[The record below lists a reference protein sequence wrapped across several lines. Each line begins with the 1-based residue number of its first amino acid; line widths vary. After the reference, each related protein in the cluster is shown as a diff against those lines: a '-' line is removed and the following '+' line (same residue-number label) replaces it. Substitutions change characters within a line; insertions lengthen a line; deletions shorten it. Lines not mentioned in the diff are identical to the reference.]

1 MPNTALSPADPPA
14 AVIAPPSRSL
24 IAALVLLRFLLPLVT
39 RHGAWGIHRDEYLY
53 FAMGDHLD
61 LFRMQ
66 FPPLIAM
73 VAAAGRTIFGE
84 SVLAAR
90 VPAAAAGAL
99 LTAVVLLLVRRLGGG
114 WRALCLAW
122 VALLA
127 APVFVRSSLLMQPVI
142 FDQLWATLA
151 IAALT
156 LAAHERAPRWWLLV
170 GVALGLGA
178 LTKFSVA
185 FIGIS
190 VGVATLLNGEL
201 RAHLRTGWPWM
212 ALLLAAVLASPSI
225 SGQVLHDWPF
235 LAQMRTLR
243 AGQLEQVS
251 ATAFLLDQPMLLAT
265 AMLCVLPAIVSAVRG
280 NSHERVPVLAA
291 AAMVLL
297 MLVLHGKSYYAAPL
311 YPVLIGI
318 GALALER
325 WALQLRWLVPV
336 VTTSMLAGAIV
347 AWPMGIPVLSPQATI
362 AYMRTLGITEE
373 SNVGVPLPLPQDYA
387 DMLGWRALSD
397 SVAEVVSQLPPEQ
410 RDDLTLV
417 GGNYGQAGALAF
429 HGPSRRVPYPRSTA
443 GDFFAWG
450 PGPASGNTALVIG
463 SDDDTEA
470 TLRQLYD
477 SVRVMRV
484 VLNPLGV
491 PEERRVS
498 LYLAHGAKQSLHAL
512 WPSLGPNWQ

>member
-1 MPNTALSPADPPA
+1 M
-14 AVIAPPSRSL
+14 
-24 IAALVLLRFLLPLVT
+24 T
-39 RHGAWGIHRDEYLY
+39 RHASWGVHRDEYLY
-53 FAMGDHLD
+53 FAMADHFD
-61 LFRMQ
+61 LFEMQ

-90 VPAAAAGAL
+90 VPAAMAGAL
-99 LTAVVLLLVRRLGGG
+99 LTGVVLLLVRRLGGG
-114 WRALCLAW
+114 WRAIGLAW
-122 VALLA
+122 LALLA

-151 IAALT
+151 LAALT

-185 FIGIS
+185 FIGLS
-190 VGVATLLNGEL
+190 VLVATLSSGEL
-201 RAHLRTGWPWM
+201 RAQLRLRWPWL
-212 ALLLAAVLASPSI
+212 AVLVAGLLALPSI
-225 SGQVLHDWPF
+225 TGQIAHDWPF
-235 LAQMRTLR
+235 LAQVQTLR
-243 AGQLEQVS
+243 EGQLEQVS
-251 ATAFLLDQPMLLAT
+251 ASGFLLEQPVLLSAG
-265 AMLCVLPAIVSAVRG
+265 MLCIIPAILSAVRG
-280 NSHERVPVLAA
+280 APRERVPLFAA
-291 AAMVLL
+291 AAMLLL
-297 MLVLHGKSYYAAPL
+297 MLVMHGKAYYAAPV
-311 YPVLIGI
+311 YPVLIGT

-325 WALQLRWLVPV
+325 AARDARWLLPAT
-336 VTTSMLAGAIV
+336 VTMMLAGTIIS
-347 AWPMGIPVLSPQATI
+347 WPMGIPALSPKATI
-362 AYMRTLGITEE
+362 AYMRTLGLTEE

-387 DMLGWRALSD
+387 DMLGWRELAE
-397 SVAEVVSQLPPEQ
+397 SVSEVVSRLPAAQ
-410 RDDLTLV
+410 RDELTV
-417 GGNYGQAGALAF
+417 IGGNYGQAGALAF
-429 HGPSRRVPYPRSTA
+429 HGPSRGVPYPRSTA

-463 SDDDTEA
+463 SEDDIEP

-498 LYLAHGAKQSLHAL
+498 LYLARAAKQSLRTL